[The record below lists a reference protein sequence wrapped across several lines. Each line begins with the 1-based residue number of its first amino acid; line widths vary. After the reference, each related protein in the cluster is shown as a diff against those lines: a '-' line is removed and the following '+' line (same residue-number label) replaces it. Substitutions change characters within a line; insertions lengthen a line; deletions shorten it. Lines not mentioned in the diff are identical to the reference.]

1 MNIKRR
7 LTPPIWTP
15 PKGKKRNNQMSLTH
29 LFMTM
34 KLKIARVIFYLG
46 ILAISPTASAYGYQD
61 ALGRVFIDDGSGSQ
75 MGSYMMSVSVKVESR
90 STVSIGFIHGDMV
103 WNDPSVPASAKSLQN
118 LTVSYV
124 MLNCKE
130 KTYSTYPVNEN
141 AATLRVYK
149 SGTDFK
155 WGDYGKFDEPTSKLV
170 MNVADQYKAELTRYF
185 KVVCDYTGQ
194 F

>member
-1 MNIKRR
+1 
-7 LTPPIWTP
+7 
-15 PKGKKRNNQMSLTH
+15 
-29 LFMTM
+29 M
-34 KLKIARVIFYLG
+34 KLKIARAILCLG
-46 ILAISPTASAYGYQD
+46 IMAISPTASAYGYQD

-75 MGSYMMSVSVKVESR
+75 MGRYMMSVSVKVESR
-90 STVSIGFIHGDMV
+90 STVSVGFIHGDMV
-103 WNDPSVPASAKSLQN
+103 WNDPTVPASAESLQE
-118 LTVSYV
+118 LKVSYV

-130 KTYSTYPVNEN
+130 KRYSTYPVNEN
-141 AATLRVYK
+141 AATFRVYK